1 MGGSEKGNGREGEME
16 VRKVGRRDKEEEED
30 KLGGGKE
37 VKRLKER
44 MGKEEGNEG
53 RVKKGKE
60 Y

>member
-1 MGGSEKGNGREGEME
+1 MGEME

-53 RVKKGKE
+53 KVKKGKK